1 MREYIY
7 VNDAAT
13 VALNVL
19 KKSFANKS
27 IVVTGQEPMKVLDM
41 LKTIAEIMGKNESQ
55 IHIINEKQE
64 GHYIRTPYAYKN
76 ISGLKYIPPL
86 HMDLGQGLYKWY
98 MN

>member
-1 MREYIY
+1 
-7 VNDAAT
+7 
-13 VALNVL
+13 
-19 KKSFANKS
+19 
-27 IVVTGQEPMKVLDM
+27 MKVLDM

-86 HMDLGQGLYKWY
+86 HMDLGQGLLQMVYELMSEINNSK
-98 MN
+98 